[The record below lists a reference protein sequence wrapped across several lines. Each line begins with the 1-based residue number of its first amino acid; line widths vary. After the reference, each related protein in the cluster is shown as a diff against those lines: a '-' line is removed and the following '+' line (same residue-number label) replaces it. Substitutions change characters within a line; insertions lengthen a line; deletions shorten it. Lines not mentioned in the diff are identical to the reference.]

1 MENKMSDKLI
11 AAIAECENLK
21 DDQKQKIGNKF
32 YALVHTRV
40 QIFRKHL
47 GSEGRIQTIILEQD
61 DNKVSVQA
69 VISIWKN
76 DSWVEIA
83 NDFAEEYRGVGP
95 VNKTSALENCVTSSI
110 GRALSACGLT
120 GGEYASAFEVDNAIN
135 NKPEAKTKPKPAKTK
150 EAPKSKSDE
159 KYTVFSD
166 RAKSEVVCKLNAN
179 PFANYCF
186 QYMANEA
193 DPHHSN
199 LYAGTQQEI
208 ERCLR
213 DDSLK
218 QDSIQKLTILL
229 AKFGDKNGN

>member
-1 MENKMSDKLI
+1 MSDKLLS
-11 AAIAECENLK
+11 AIAECENLS
-21 DDQKQKIGNKF
+21 DDQKQQIGNKH

-61 DNKVSVQA
+61 DKKVSVQA

-76 DSWVEIA
+76 DAWVEIA
-83 NDFAEEYRGVGP
+83 NDFAEEYRGVGM

-135 NKPEAKTKPKPAKTK
+135 NKPEATKNKK
-150 EAPKSKSDE
+150 ESN
-159 KYTVFSD
+159 
-166 RAKSEVVCKLNAN
+166 AKSTEGKYKVFANAEKKELICSLNAN

-186 QYMANEA
+186 QYIV
-193 DPHHSN
+193 DVGKKSDSD
-199 LYAGTQQEI
+199 LFWGTQDEMN
-208 ERCLR
+208 RCLN
-213 DDSLK
+213 DESLK
-218 QDSIQKLTILL
+218 KDSKEKLLEIIK
-229 AKFGDKNGN
+229 KFTR